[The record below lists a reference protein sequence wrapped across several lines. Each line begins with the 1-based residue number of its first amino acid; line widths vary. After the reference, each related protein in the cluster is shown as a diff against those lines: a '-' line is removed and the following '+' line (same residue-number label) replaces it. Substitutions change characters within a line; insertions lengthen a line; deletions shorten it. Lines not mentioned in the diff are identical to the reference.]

1 MALITLQELGDHVG
15 KTLTGDKRAEAIVA
29 SVNEQVTNYIGRLF
43 GVPNGGQEVTEVLD
57 YSPIVFLKYLDIQ
70 SIVELKIDKKI
81 RTDGTYKLNKSIGR
95 IILSSADSPVVS
107 TKVGM
112 DAIEITYKA
121 GLTTVPA
128 DLKLA
133 CLQIASDALNR
144 KDSDASAGSLAGVSS
159 ASVGGLNIS
168 FGAGSS
174 SDATQAQDGSHNVGS
189 YIATL
194 NYYRRR
200 RVS

>member
-1 MALITLQELGDHVG
+1 MALITIAELGNHIG
-15 KTLTGDKRAEAIVA
+15 KTLTGDARATAIVA
-29 SVNEQVTNYIGRLF
+29 AVNEQVTNYIGRLF
-43 GVPNGGQEVTEVLD
+43 GVPSGGQEVTEVLD
-57 YSPIVFLKYLDIQ
+57 YQPIIFLKYLDIQ
-70 SIVELKIDKKI
+70 SISELKVDKKI
-81 RTDGTYKLNKSIGR
+81 RLDGTYKLNKPIGR
-95 IILSSADSPVVS
+95 IILSSADSPIVS

-112 DAIEITYKA
+112 DAIEVTYKA

-133 CLQIASDALNR
+133 CLQIASDAYNR
-144 KDSDASAGSLAGVSS
+144 KDSDGSAGSLAGISS

-168 FGAGSS
+168 FGASGAN
-174 SDATQAQDGSHNVGS
+174 DATTAQDGSHNVGS